1 MPGLLPDEPLRHNY
15 MKKLVHLFESGALPE
30 GLARVEVRHDD
41 GCPAL
46 RPGRGYCTC
55 DPDLL
60 VDGRLAGEASPAA
73 QRRRRRRGDRKKG
86 RRP

>member
-1 MPGLLPDEPLRHNY
+1 MRHNY

-30 GLARVEVRHDD
+30 GIAHLEVRHDA

-46 RPGRGYCTC
+46 RPRRGYCTC

-60 VDGRLAGEASPAA
+60 VDGRLAGVASPAA

>member
-1 MPGLLPDEPLRHNY
+1 MNTHLPDELLRHNY
-15 MKKLVHLFESGALPE
+15 MKKLVRLHESGALPE
-30 GLARVEVRHDD
+30 GIAHLEVRHDD

-46 RPGRGYCTC
+46 RPRRGYCTC

-60 VDGRLAGEASPAA
+60 VDGRLAASAPAA
-73 QRRRRRRGDRKKG
+73 QRRRRRRGGRKKG